1 VAAPALEVARLCRN
15 KNTTYAFFAATDFVP
30 RAIAAPA
37 DGIYPIFAKPA
48 VGQGSQGAERVVDS
62 ARHAQL
68 LESGIEYVFS
78 EYLPG
83 IECTVDC
90 ISDQEGVLLHLSPRV
105 RERIKS
111 VDIVQADGSALTAGT
126 LTINVP
132 NAPAA
137 GAAQSNDGGQLRAL
151 SGVSD
156 WQLYCYRGNAW
167 SNCQSS
173 ADAGQPIPDGMRL
186 VLAFAEGS
194 GFSGT
199 VTRDVAI
206 AP

>member
-1 VAAPALEVARLCRN
+1 MRRVNLADAKGDDLGRLVIGNAQTAPSGSRSANTYVRIPDEAQSWLAQGVFLIDRN
-15 KNTTYAFFAATDFVP
+15 
-30 RAIAAPA
+30 PA
-37 DGIYPIFAKPA
+37 EWLDK
-48 VGQGSQGAERVVDS
+48 E
-62 ARHAQL
+62 L
-68 LESGIEYVFS
+68 LVM
-78 EYLPG
+78 
-83 IECTVDC
+83 
-90 ISDQEGVLLHLSPRV
+90 V